1 MHTPALILPES
12 VVAGSVDDA
21 ALATPVPPS
30 AIATAQLRAIN
41 HRLLQGAPDPGG
53 HQLEALTAEDFLFT
67 ADDGTWHD
75 RAGFLAEVKR
85 RPPIVDVSCEDLRVR
100 LFGPVAVVHG
110 VFGTSR
116 GVTSKVR
123 ATDVHVW
130 SGALWRL
137 VSAQDTLLQPGVTI
151 APRTASAPAPAPWH
165 GRDPSG
171 DDLAVLRLL
180 NAHYVQ
186 AFREADVAWYDAHLA
201 PDYVVVSG
209 DGTFEDRG
217 AALVDFALPYFATS
231 MAAFPVGKVNIR
243 RFHDVALVHAEN
255 DYQRKDGRTGV
266 NRYTD
271 IWHKHDGRW
280 RCIAA
285 HITVHKAPAW

>member
-1 MHTPALILPES
+1 MQTPAQTLPAS
-12 VVAGSVDDA
+12 VVDRPVEDVAPTA
-21 ALATPVPPS
+21 PVPAPEVA
-30 AIATAQLRAIN
+30 AIQLRAIN

-53 HQLEALTAEDFLFT
+53 HRLEALTAEDFLFT

-85 RPPIVDVSCEDLRVR
+85 RPLFAGASCEDQCVR

-110 VFGTSR
+110 VFGTPRGATSR
-116 GVTSKVR
+116 VR
-123 ATDVHVW
+123 STDVHVW
-130 SGALWRL
+130 NGALWWL
-137 VSAQDTLLQPGVTI
+137 VSAQDTLLQPGVPI
-151 APRTASAPAPAPWH
+151 APRTACAPPPAPWH
-165 GRDPSG
+165 GRDPCG
-171 DDLAVLRLL
+171 DDLTVLRLL

-209 DGTFEDRG
+209 DGTLEDRG
-217 AALVDFALPYFATS
+217 AALADFALPYFATS
-231 MAAFPVGKVNIR
+231 MVAFPVARVNIR

-255 DYQRKDGRTGV
+255 DYLLKDGRTGIS
-266 NRYTD
+266 RYTD
-271 IWHKHDGRW
+271 IWHKHCGRW

-285 HITVHKAPAW
+285 HITVHKAPAR